1 MSSTC
6 VEGGWRC
13 GEHAGALG
21 RTRRIEHL
29 GGFRREEQ
37 LARVGVVHG
46 LHVIE
51 VVLLRVPVKRHAVRV
66 VGTLLLATVGPGVG
80 QGCSER
86 WCGGWWRW
94 GGWFEGRISHLE
106 VINGNQW

>member
-29 GGFRREEQ
+29 GCFRREEQ

-66 VGTLLLATVGPGVG
+66 VGTLLLATV
-80 QGCSER
+80 
-86 WCGGWWRW
+86 
-94 GGWFEGRISHLE
+94 IK
-106 VINGNQW
+106 GNQG